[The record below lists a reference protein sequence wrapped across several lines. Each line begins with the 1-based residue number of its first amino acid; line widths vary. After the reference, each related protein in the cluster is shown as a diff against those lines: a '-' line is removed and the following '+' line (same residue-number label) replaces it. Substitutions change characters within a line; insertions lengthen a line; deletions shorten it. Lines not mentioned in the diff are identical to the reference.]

1 LLDIKGLKSGAAV
14 NNRLEEAYIV
24 FTLWVAEG
32 FFGDISPKR
41 EQIWMKPGIQMWDHS
56 VHSHKKMGKSPQGF
70 RQMVPKPCTGHP
82 THSTPTDYGTGTDT
96 GL

>member
-1 LLDIKGLKSGAAV
+1 LDIKGLKSGAAV

-32 FFGDISPKR
+32 FFGDISPKP

-56 VHSHKKMGKSPQGF
+56 VHSHKKNGEIAT
-70 RQMVPKPCTGHP
+70 RVP
-82 THSTPTDYGTGTDT
+82 SNGTKAMHRSSDT
-96 GL
+96 FDTY